1 MQKINKLSKIQV
13 KKPPAVVLERF
24 HGAFGR
30 IISERYSTCGSGNA
44 AAASIVDSAV
54 WEHLVFV
61 LLRGRTKNVQR
72 MLGMCGSVRVRMCV
86 HAFLY
91 LFACASVFWV
101 LARLYVCV
109 CEPWLV
115 CGCVHV
121 CLFVCV

>member
-61 LLRGRTKNVQR
+61 LLRGRTKKCAANAGNVWV
-72 MLGMCGSVRVRMCV
+72 C
-86 HAFLY
+86 
-91 LFACASVFWV
+91 ACAHVCACVSVF
-101 LARLYVCV
+101 
-109 CEPWLV
+109 
-115 CGCVHV
+115 V
-121 CLFVCV
+121 CLCISLLGLGAFVCLCV